1 MGTGLRKSALLA
13 AVAAMVCLSAV
24 TTRAQTPSDPQ
35 SDDTKSWHATR
46 EQQNV
51 SGDLYPTRTTES
63 HTLINGR
70 TIDKETVEGRDSEGH
85 YHPYYDT
92 EKESTKVDA
101 STTRTVERVFARGPT
116 GERKLIRVIEE
127 ESRSLPGGDEKVFR
141 TTSNLDLQDRLQVVT
156 RENRETKQVSRDV
169 RETNTTV
176 SSPDVNGG
184 FSPTVKTQER
194 ETRKNDNT
202 IEFRKSTLLQ
212 AGDGNW
218 QVHEIR
224 EGTII
229 EDKSEGGKH
238 TTKEERVSRP
248 DGNGNL
254 AVVERTVTKS
264 DAAAGEKKQKV
275 EKYSSNIP
283 GTAADGSLRLEQ
295 RVSTVTQLGANG
307 EQKTEEQVEQRNLGN
322 PSFGLQPAQKTID
335 IVRTNLSGGTEETLT
350 IQIPGPGAGPTTVW
364 VDTKKSD
371 KKSAVQVD
379 TKPVD
384 AKPSAKPH

>member
-13 AVAAMVCLSAV
+13 AAAASVCLVGV
-24 TTRAQTPSDPQ
+24 TARAQSPSDPQ
-35 SDDTKSWHATR
+35 SDDNKSWHATS

-70 TIDKETVEGRDSEGH
+70 SIDKQIVEGRDSEGH

-101 STTRTVERVFARGPT
+101 STTRTVERVFGRVPT

-127 ESRSLPGGDEKVFR
+127 ESRSLPGGDEKVVR

-156 RENRETKQVSRDV
+156 RENRETKQLSRDV

-194 ETRKNDNT
+194 ETHKNDNT

-229 EDKSEGGKH
+229 EDKSEGSKH
-238 TTKEERVSRP
+238 TTKEERVSRL

-264 DAAAGEKKQKV
+264 DATASEKKQTV

-283 GTAADGSLRLEQ
+283 GAAADGSLQLEQ
-295 RVSTVTQLGANG
+295 RVSTLTQLGANG
-307 EQKTEEQVEQRNLGN
+307 ERKTEEQVEQRNLGN

-350 IQIPGPGAGPTTVW
+350 IQIPGARAGPNTVW
-364 VDTKKSD
+364 VDTTKSD